1 MNKSVFSPSLKIL
14 IVLSLL
20 FAALFSR
27 QLSQKLILASVAVWL
42 LFMAVS
48 LLRKPA
54 KEKGTKKLSP
64 CAQRLH
70 TFFRL

>member
-27 QLSQKLILASVAVWL
+27 QLPRS
-42 LFMAVS
+42 
-48 LLRKPA
+48 
-54 KEKGTKKLSP
+54 
-64 CAQRLH
+64 
-70 TFFRL
+70 